1 MEIGNKIKSYREKRK
16 MTQKE
21 IAEIL
26 GVEPATISKYES
38 GMIEPNIE
46 SIKKLA
52 ETFEIS
58 VDELIKEDDFDISN
72 INILEMLREKKK

>member
-1 MEIGNKIKSYREKRK
+1 MSIGNKIKEYREKNN

-26 GVEPATISKYES
+26 GVEPGTISKYES

-46 SIKKLA
+46 SLKRLA
-52 ETFEIS
+52 DTFNIT
-58 VDELIKEDDFDISN
+58 VDELIKDEEKFDEYTQMIEYY
-72 INILEMLREKKK
+72 LK